1 MGVPNS
7 FILHTAKKSIAM
19 SSFKGRFTY
28 SVDNKG
34 RVALPAKLRK
44 SVSKEAHENFT
55 VLRGFE
61 QCLYVYPQDEW
72 NKLEESIRG
81 LSFSDAQHRFFSR
94 TLLGWATDC
103 ALDSQQRITL
113 PQEHMTYAGIKSE
126 VLILGVLERI
136 EIWDPTVYE
145 EYQKNQPATYE
156 TVVERVLKPG
166 P

>member
-1 MGVPNS
+1 
-7 FILHTAKKSIAM
+7 M

-34 RVALPAKLRK
+34 RLALPAKLRK
-44 SVSKEAHENFT
+44 SVSTTANGSFII
-55 VLRGFE
+55 LRGFE
-61 QCLYVYPQDEW
+61 RCLYIYPQDEW

-81 LSFSDAQHRFFSR
+81 LTFSDAQNRFFSR

-103 ALDSQQRITL
+103 QLDSQQRIML
-113 PQEHMTYAGIKSE
+113 SQEHMEYAGIRNE

-136 EIWDPTVYE
+136 ELWDPTIYLEYE
-145 EYQKNQPATYE
+145 KNQPATYE
-156 TVVERVLKPG
+156 TVVERVLKPS